1 MLLPSW
7 EQLPESLQS
16 DAVRPYFDSLR
27 KKQGSLFMKRIAD
40 LFLSLLLLI
49 LLAVPCAL
57 LAILVKR
64 DSRGPVLF
72 RQERVTQ
79 FGKRFSIFKFRTM
92 VEDAPSLG
100 AQVTGRG
107 DSRVTKL
114 GKTLRRYRLDEIPQ
128 LFNVLCGQMSFVGV
142 RPEVPRYVES
152 YTRQMQATL
161 LLPAGITSPASI
173 AFRQEDALLAGTED
187 PDRVY
192 REEILPKKMEYNL
205 QYLREYSF
213 FGDFIIMVQTAFSVF
228 SKQ

>member
-49 LLAVPCAL
+49 LLAIPCAL

-142 RPEVPRYVES
+142 RPEVPHYVEG

-173 AFRQEDALLAGTED
+173 AFRQEDALLAGAAD

-192 REEILPKKMEYNL
+192 REEILPRKMEYNL

-213 FGDFIIMVQTAFSVF
+213 FGDFIIMVKTVLSVF

>member
-49 LLAVPCAL
+49 LLAIPCAL